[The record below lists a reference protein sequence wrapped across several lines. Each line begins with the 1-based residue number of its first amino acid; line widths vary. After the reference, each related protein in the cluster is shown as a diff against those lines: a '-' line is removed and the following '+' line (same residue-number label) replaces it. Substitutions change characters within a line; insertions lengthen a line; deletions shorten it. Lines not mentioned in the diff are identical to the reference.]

1 MLGVQ
6 YIMATI
12 IAGKEN
18 DEFKLYEMME
28 SLAIPGLFDNFNW
41 LDNACLLLKLHRPIY
56 LSFQWLES
64 FTK

>member
-41 LDNACLLLKLHRPIY
+41 LDNACLLLKLH
-56 LSFQWLES
+56 
-64 FTK
+64 